1 MHDSQMSHPTKLYL
15 CRHAEVE
22 ESFHRVFGG
31 RLDIGLSAKGA
42 TQARALASWLGR
54 RSIQTVYCSPMK
66 RVQLTL
72 EPFRQFYT
80 GPVTS
85 ISGLREVD
93 FGDWTGHSWE
103 EVEEKFG
110 LSAFDWLELMEA
122 NRITGAELVE
132 DFRAR
137 VSESLNQILSEAKGQ
152 EVAVFAHGGV
162 IRMALAVMLD
172 LPLRKFEHIDISYAS
187 VTHLE
192 VGAIKAGR
200 PRTEVQLL
208 NFTPWRDL

>member
-1 MHDSQMSHPTKLYL
+1 MSHPTKLYL

-22 ESFHRVFGG
+22 ERFHRVFGG
-31 RLDIGLSAKGA
+31 RLDIGLSPKGR
-42 TQARALASWLGR
+42 TQSRALADWLGR
-54 RSIQTVYCSPMK
+54 RPIQSVFSSPMQ

-72 EPFRQFYT
+72 EPFRQYYS
-80 GPVTS
+80 GAVTS
-85 ISGLREVD
+85 IPGLREVD

-103 EVEEKFG
+103 EVEAKFG
-110 LSAFDWLELMEA
+110 RSAFDWLELMEGNQIA
-122 NRITGAELVE
+122 GAEPVE
-132 DFRAR
+132 LFRAR
-137 VSESLNQILSEAKGQ
+137 VAESIQQVLTEAKGQ

-162 IRMALAVMLD
+162 IRMVLAVLLE